1 MYIGSALNH
10 LETLKIQD
18 NMKKIFTFSFALM
31 ASATM
36 FAQTTLWDGE
46 NQEIG
51 TQGGLWADGSPTV
64 VENPEKD
71 GINTSDKC
79 LKFTMKSDSKVIKIP
94 FRDWMKPGMEGSKRI
109 SLMIKKPQNEN
120 VQIEISDPTNGSDG
134 YWKKNA
140 SYYSGDGKWQKI
152 VFDFSTNGDFD
163 YPGLMTITAQTGDV
177 TEEHDVYIDNVEIE
191 PATKVNGKLL
201 SNIQD
206 GSLNGKIALSGAW
219 MKGECQ
225 NADGDWQKV
234 EYNDFVTLAGKLK
247 DGITSIDMRNTTTK
261 DVDVNAMR
269 GEHSNVLVFADEA
282 YSANN
287 VVNNGKCANLV
298 LDETKA
304 FASPEDFNAENVSI
318 TRPVYAGYNSM
329 CLPFWVNKEDMKA
342 NNLLTYKEN
351 VEEDNQVKINFETK
365 DAIDANVPFIAELSS
380 DSNEPLTFTNKG
392 IVNTPA
398 SLGDPFVGTMAP
410 TSGEGKYGLG
420 THNLFHKGGA
430 NAKLNAFHAYLNIPE
445 SQSAKAFV
453 LAIDGETTGISA
465 ITNNGK
471 SEAVKVYNL
480 QGCQVA
486 TATSTKNLNLP
497 AGIYIINN
505 KKVVVK

>member
-1 MYIGSALNH
+1 
-10 LETLKIQD
+10 
-18 NMKKIFTFSFALM
+18 MKKIITFSFALM

-36 FAQTTLWDGE
+36 FGQTVLWNGE
-46 NQEIG
+46 NYDISSEGDFWDRCNQE
-51 TQGGLWADGSPTV
+51 V
-64 VENPEKD
+64 VENPSKD

-79 LKFTMKSDSKVIKIP
+79 LKFTITGNEWNNGSAAKGLTCDAFDSK
-94 FRDWMKPGMEGSKRI
+94 RL
-109 SLMIKKPQNEN
+109 SLMIKKN
-120 VQIEISDPTNGSDG
+120 VNSNVRVEIKCNDDMKKVVAWYDG
-134 YWKKNA
+134 TGEWRKLY
-140 SYYSGDGKWQKI
+140 
-152 VFDFSTNGDFD
+152 FDFSTNNAEGTPTEITI
-163 YPGLMTITAQTGDV
+163 YPTTDNVDGEQ
-177 TEEHDVYIDNVEIE
+177 DVYIDNIQIE
-191 PATKVNGKLL
+191 DAPKVGEDLL
-201 SNIQD
+201 GSISD
-206 GSLNGKIALSGAW
+206 GSLGGNIKLTGAW
-219 MKGECQ
+219 LKGECL
-225 NADGDWQKV
+225 NADGDWKKV
-234 EYNDFVTLAGKLK
+234 EYNDFATLAGKLN
-247 DGITSIDMRNTTTK
+247 DGITSIDMRRTTTK
-261 DVDVNAMR
+261 DVDVNGMR
-269 GEHSNVLVFADEA
+269 GDHSNVLVFADEA

-304 FASPEDFNAENVSI
+304 FASPENFNAENVSI

-351 VEEDNQVKINFETK
+351 VEEDYRVKINFETK
-365 DAIDANVPFIAELSS
+365 DAIDANVPFIAELGS
-380 DSNEPLTFTNKG
+380 DATEPLTFKNKG

-398 SLGDPFVGTMAP
+398 SLGNTFLGTMAP
-410 TSGEGKYGLG
+410 MSGEGKYGLG
-420 THNLFHKGGA
+420 TDNQFHKGGEKA
-430 NAKLNAFHAYLNIPE
+430 HINAFHAYLEMPE

-486 TATSTKNLNLP
+486 TATSTKDLNLP

>member
-1 MYIGSALNH
+1 
-10 LETLKIQD
+10 
-18 NMKKIFTFSFALM
+18 MKKIITFSFALM

-46 NQEIG
+46 NQKIG

-64 VENPEKD
+64 VENTEKD

-79 LKFTMKSDSKVIKIP
+79 LKFTMTKDSKVVKIP
-94 FRDWMKPGMEGSKRI
+94 FREWIKPSMDGSKRI
-109 SLMIKKPQNEN
+109 SLMIKKPQKEN
-120 VQIEISDPTNGSDG
+120 VQIEISDPTKGSDK
-134 YWKKNA
+134 YWKKTA

-163 YPGLMTITAQTGDV
+163 YPGIMTITAQTGDV
-177 TEEHDVYIDNVEIE
+177 TEEQDVYIDNVEIE

-225 NADGDWQKV
+225 NTDGDWQKV
-234 EYNDFVTLAGKLK
+234 EYNDFVTLARKLN
-247 DGITSIDMRNTTTK
+247 DGITSIDMRRTTTK

-318 TRPVYAGYNSM
+318 TRQVYAGKNTL
-329 CLPFWVNKEDMKA
+329 CLPFYVSKEDLGA
-342 NNLLTYKEN
+342 QAIATYTRTEEKNGNTIINFDKQPN
-351 VEEDNQVKINFETK
+351 VE
-365 DAIDANVPFIAELSS
+365 ANVPFIAQFDEA
-380 DSNEPLTFTNKG
+380 NAKETLTFTDKG
-392 IVNTPA
+392 VVKTPA
-398 SLGDPFVGTMAP
+398 EMGNPFIGTYTPGSAA
-410 TSGEGKYGLG
+410 GKYGLNADG
-420 THNLFHKGGA
+420 SFQKGGE
-430 NAKLNAFHAYLNIPE
+430 NAKINAFSAYLTLSEAQEARPIL
-445 SQSAKAFV
+445 
-453 LAIDGETTGISA
+453 LAIGGESTGINA
-465 ITNNGK
+465 ATIANGN
-471 SEAVKVYNL
+471 ETVKVYNL
-480 QGCQVA
+480 QGCLIA
-486 TATSTKNLNLP
+486 TTKSLNDLHL
-497 AGIYIINN
+497 ASGVYIVNN
-505 KKVVVK
+505 KKVIVK

>member
-1 MYIGSALNH
+1 
-10 LETLKIQD
+10 
-18 NMKKIFTFSFALM
+18 MKKIITFSFALM

-36 FAQTTLWDGE
+36 FGQTVLWNGE
-46 NQEIG
+46 NYDISSEGDFWDRCNQE
-51 TQGGLWADGSPTV
+51 V
-64 VENPEKD
+64 VENPSKD

-79 LKFTMKSDSKVIKIP
+79 LKFTITGNEWNNGSAAKGLTCDAFDSK
-94 FRDWMKPGMEGSKRI
+94 RL
-109 SLMIKKPQNEN
+109 SLMIKKN
-120 VQIEISDPTNGSDG
+120 VNSNVRVEIKCNDDMKKVVAWYDG
-134 YWKKNA
+134 TGEWRKLY
-140 SYYSGDGKWQKI
+140 
-152 VFDFSTNGDFD
+152 FDFSTNNAEGTPTEITI
-163 YPGLMTITAQTGDV
+163 YPTTDDV
-177 TEEHDVYIDNVEIE
+177 DGEQDVYIDNIQIE
-191 PATKVNGKLL
+191 DAPKVGEDLL
-201 SNIQD
+201 GSISD
-206 GSLNGKIALSGAW
+206 GSLGGNIKLTGAW
-219 MKGECQ
+219 LKGECL
-225 NADGDWQKV
+225 NADGDWKKV
-234 EYNDFVTLAGKLK
+234 EYNDFATLAGKLN
-247 DGITSIDMRNTTTK
+247 DGITSIDMRRTTTK
-261 DVDVNAMR
+261 DVDVNGMR
-269 GEHSNVLVFADEA
+269 GDHSNVLVFADEA

-304 FASPEDFNAENVSI
+304 FASPENFNAENVSI

-329 CLPFWVNKEDMKA
+329 CLPFWVNKKDMKA

-351 VEEDNQVKINFETK
+351 VEEDYQVKINFETK
-365 DAIDANVPFIAELSS
+365 DAIDANVPFIAELGS
-380 DSNEPLTFTNKG
+380 DATEPLTFKNKG

-398 SLGDPFVGTMAP
+398 SLGNTFLGTMAP
-410 TSGEGKYGLG
+410 MSGEGKYGLG
-420 THNLFHKGGA
+420 TDNQFHKGGEKA
-430 NAKLNAFHAYLNIPE
+430 HINAFHAYLEMPE

-486 TATSTKNLNLP
+486 TATSTKDLNLP

>member
-1 MYIGSALNH
+1 
-10 LETLKIQD
+10 
-18 NMKKIFTFSFALM
+18 MKKIITFSFALM

-36 FAQTTLWDGE
+36 FGQTVLWNGE
-46 NQEIG
+46 NYDISSEGDFWDRCNQE
-51 TQGGLWADGSPTV
+51 V
-64 VENPEKD
+64 VENPSKD

-79 LKFTMKSDSKVIKIP
+79 LKFTITGNEWNNGSAAKGLTCDAFDSK
-94 FRDWMKPGMEGSKRI
+94 RL
-109 SLMIKKPQNEN
+109 SLMIKKN
-120 VQIEISDPTNGSDG
+120 VNSNVRVEIKCNDDMKKVVAWYDG
-134 YWKKNA
+134 TGEWRKLY
-140 SYYSGDGKWQKI
+140 
-152 VFDFSTNGDFD
+152 FDFSTNNAEGTPTEITI
-163 YPGLMTITAQTGDV
+163 YPTTDNVDGEQ
-177 TEEHDVYIDNVEIE
+177 DVYIDNIQIE
-191 PATKVNGKLL
+191 DAPKVGEDLL
-201 SNIQD
+201 GSISD
-206 GSLNGKIALSGAW
+206 GSLGGNIKLTGAW
-219 MKGECQ
+219 LKGECL
-225 NADGDWQKV
+225 NADGDWKKV
-234 EYNDFVTLAGKLK
+234 EYNDFATLAGKLN
-247 DGITSIDMRNTTTK
+247 DGITSIDMRRTTTK
-261 DVDVNAMR
+261 DVDVNGMR
-269 GEHSNVLVFADEA
+269 GDHSNVLVFADEA

-304 FASPEDFNAENVSI
+304 FASPENFNAENVSI

-329 CLPFWVNKEDMKA
+329 CLPFRVNKEDMKA

-351 VEEDNQVKINFETK
+351 VEEDYQVKINFETK
-365 DAIDANVPFIAELSS
+365 DAIDANVPFIAELGS
-380 DSNEPLTFTNKG
+380 DATEPLTFKNKG

-398 SLGDPFVGTMAP
+398 SLGNTFLGTMAP
-410 TSGEGKYGLG
+410 MSGEGKYGLG
-420 THNLFHKGGA
+420 TDNQFHKGGEKA
-430 NAKLNAFHAYLNIPE
+430 HINAFHAYLEMPE

-486 TATSTKNLNLP
+486 TATSTKDLNLP

>member
-1 MYIGSALNH
+1 
-10 LETLKIQD
+10 
-18 NMKKIFTFSFALM
+18 MKKIITFSFALM

-36 FAQTTLWDGE
+36 FGQTVLWNGE
-46 NQEIG
+46 NYDISPEGDFWDRCNQE
-51 TQGGLWADGSPTV
+51 V
-64 VENPEKD
+64 VENPSKD

-79 LKFTMKSDSKVIKIP
+79 LKFTITGNEWNNGSAAKGLTCDAFDSK
-94 FRDWMKPGMEGSKRI
+94 RL
-109 SLMIKKPQNEN
+109 SLMIKKN
-120 VQIEISDPTNGSDG
+120 VNSNVRVEIKCNDDMKKVVAWYDG
-134 YWKKNA
+134 TGEWRKLY
-140 SYYSGDGKWQKI
+140 
-152 VFDFSTNGDFD
+152 FDFSTNNAEGTPTEITI
-163 YPGLMTITAQTGDV
+163 YPTTDNVDGEQ
-177 TEEHDVYIDNVEIE
+177 DVYIDNIQIE
-191 PATKVNGKLL
+191 DAPKVGEDLL
-201 SNIQD
+201 GSISD
-206 GSLNGKIALSGAW
+206 GSLGGNIKLTGAW
-219 MKGECQ
+219 LKGECL
-225 NADGDWQKV
+225 NADGDWKKV
-234 EYNDFVTLAGKLK
+234 EYNDFATLAGKLN
-247 DGITSIDMRNTTTK
+247 DGITSIDMRRTTTK
-261 DVDVNAMR
+261 DVDVNGMR
-269 GEHSNVLVFADEA
+269 GDHSNVLVFADEA

-304 FASPEDFNAENVSI
+304 FASPENFNAENVSI

-351 VEEDNQVKINFETK
+351 VEEDYQVKINFETK
-365 DAIDANVPFIAELSS
+365 DAIDANVPFIAELRS
-380 DSNEPLTFTNKG
+380 DATEPLTFKNKG

-398 SLGDPFVGTMAP
+398 SLGNTFLGTMAP
-410 TSGEGKYGLG
+410 MSGEGKYGLG
-420 THNLFHKGGA
+420 TDNQFHKGGEKA
-430 NAKLNAFHAYLNIPE
+430 HINAFHAYLEMPE

-486 TATSTKNLNLP
+486 TATSTKDLNLP

>member
-1 MYIGSALNH
+1 
-10 LETLKIQD
+10 
-18 NMKKIFTFSFALM
+18 MKKIITFSFALM

-36 FAQTTLWDGE
+36 FGQTVLWNGE
-46 NQEIG
+46 NYDISSEGDFWDRCNQE
-51 TQGGLWADGSPTV
+51 V
-64 VENPEKD
+64 VENPSKD

-79 LKFTMKSDSKVIKIP
+79 LKFTITGNEWNNGSAAKGLTCDAFDSK
-94 FRDWMKPGMEGSKRI
+94 RL
-109 SLMIKKPQNEN
+109 SLMIKKN
-120 VQIEISDPTNGSDG
+120 VNSNVRVEIKCNDDMKKVVAWYDG
-134 YWKKNA
+134 TGEWRKLY
-140 SYYSGDGKWQKI
+140 
-152 VFDFSTNGDFD
+152 FDFSTNNAEGTPTEITI
-163 YPGLMTITAQTGDV
+163 YPTTDNVDGEQ
-177 TEEHDVYIDNVEIE
+177 DVYIDNIQIE
-191 PATKVNGKLL
+191 DAPKVGEDLL
-201 SNIQD
+201 GSISD
-206 GSLNGKIALSGAW
+206 GSLGGNIKLTGAW
-219 MKGECQ
+219 LKGECQ
-225 NADGDWQKV
+225 NADGEWQKV
-234 EYNDFVTLAGKLK
+234 EYNDFGILAAKLG
-247 DGITSIDMRNTTTK
+247 DNANSIDMRGTITK
-261 DVDVNAMR
+261 DVDVNGMR
-269 GEHSNVLVFADEA
+269 GDHSNVLVFADEA

-304 FASPEDFNAENVSI
+304 FASPENFNAENVSI

-351 VEEDNQVKINFETK
+351 VEEDYQVKINFETK
-365 DAIDANVPFIAELSS
+365 DAIDANVPFIAELGS
-380 DSNEPLTFTNKG
+380 DATEPLTFKNKG

-398 SLGDPFVGTMAP
+398 SLGNTFLGTMAP
-410 TSGEGKYGLG
+410 MSGEGKYGLG
-420 THNLFHKGGA
+420 TDNQFHKGGEKA
-430 NAKLNAFHAYLNIPE
+430 HINAFHAYLEMPE

-486 TATSTKNLNLP
+486 TATSTKDLNLP

>member
-1 MYIGSALNH
+1 
-10 LETLKIQD
+10 
-18 NMKKIFTFSFALM
+18 MKKIITFSFALM

-36 FAQTTLWDGE
+36 FGQTVLWNGE
-46 NQEIG
+46 NYDISSEGDFWDRCNQE
-51 TQGGLWADGSPTV
+51 V
-64 VENPEKD
+64 VENPSKD

-79 LKFTMKSDSKVIKIP
+79 LKFTITGNEWNNGSAAKGLTCDAFDSK
-94 FRDWMKPGMEGSKRI
+94 RL
-109 SLMIKKPQNEN
+109 SLMIKKN
-120 VQIEISDPTNGSDG
+120 VNSNVRVEIKCNDDM
-134 YWKKNA
+134 KKVVA
-140 SYYSGDGKWQKI
+140 WYDGKGEWRKLY
-152 VFDFSTNGDFD
+152 FDFSTNNAEGTPTEITI
-163 YPGLMTITAQTGDV
+163 YPTTDNVDGEQV
-177 TEEHDVYIDNVEIE
+177 VYIDNIQIE
-191 PATKVNGKLL
+191 DAPKVGEDLL
-201 SNIQD
+201 GSISD
-206 GSLNGKIALSGAW
+206 GSLGGNIKLTGAW
-219 MKGECQ
+219 LKGECL
-225 NADGDWQKV
+225 NADGDWKKV
-234 EYNDFVTLAGKLK
+234 EYNDFATLAGKLN
-247 DGITSIDMRNTTTK
+247 DGITSIDMRRTTTK
-261 DVDVNAMR
+261 DVDVNGMR
-269 GEHSNVLVFADEA
+269 GDHSNVLVFADEA

-304 FASPEDFNAENVSI
+304 FASPENFNAENVSI

-329 CLPFWVNKEDMKA
+329 CLPFWVNKKDMKA

-351 VEEDNQVKINFETK
+351 VEEDYQVKINFETK
-365 DAIDANVPFIAELSS
+365 DAIDANVPFIAELGS
-380 DSNEPLTFTNKG
+380 DATEPLTFKNKG

-398 SLGDPFVGTMAP
+398 SLGNTFLGTMAP
-410 TSGEGKYGLG
+410 MSGEGKYGLG
-420 THNLFHKGGA
+420 TDNQFHKGGEKA
-430 NAKLNAFHAYLNIPE
+430 HINAFHAYLEMPE

-486 TATSTKNLNLP
+486 TATSTKDLNLP

>member
-1 MYIGSALNH
+1 
-10 LETLKIQD
+10 
-18 NMKKIFTFSFALM
+18 MKKIFTFSFALM

-71 GINTSDKC
+71 GINTSNKC
-79 LKFTMKSDSKVIKIP
+79 LKFTMKNDSKVIKIP
-94 FRDWMKPGMEGSKRI
+94 FREWITPSMDGSKRI

-134 YWKKNA
+134 YWKKTA

-177 TEEHDVYIDNVEIE
+177 TEEQNVYIDNVEIE
-191 PATKVNGKLL
+191 PATKVNGELL

-225 NADGDWQKV
+225 NADGEWQKV
-234 EYNDFVTLAGKLK
+234 EYNDFGILAAKLG
-247 DGITSIDMRNTTTK
+247 DNANSIDMRGTITK
-261 DVDVNAMR
+261 DVDVNGMR
-269 GEHSNVLVFADEA
+269 GDHSNVLVFADEA

-304 FASPEDFNAENVSI
+304 FASPENFNAENVSI

-351 VEEDNQVKINFETK
+351 VEEDYQVKINFETK
-365 DAIDANVPFIAELSS
+365 DAIDANVPFIAELGS
-380 DSNEPLTFTNKG
+380 DATEPLTFKNKG

-398 SLGDPFVGTMAP
+398 SLGNTFLGTMAP
-410 TSGEGKYGLG
+410 MSGEGKYG
-420 THNLFHKGGA
+420 
-430 NAKLNAFHAYLNIPE
+430 
-445 SQSAKAFV
+445 
-453 LAIDGETTGISA
+453 
-465 ITNNGK
+465 
-471 SEAVKVYNL
+471 
-480 QGCQVA
+480 
-486 TATSTKNLNLP
+486 
-497 AGIYIINN
+497 
-505 KKVVVK
+505 

>member
-1 MYIGSALNH
+1 
-10 LETLKIQD
+10 
-18 NMKKIFTFSFALM
+18 MKKIITFSFALM

-64 VENPEKD
+64 VANPEKD

-79 LKFTMKSDSKVIKIP
+79 LKFTMTQGSKVVKIP
-94 FRDWMKPGMEGSKRI
+94 FHDWIKPSMDGSKRI

-120 VQIEISDPTNGSDG
+120 VQIEISDPTVGSDG
-134 YWKKNA
+134 YWKKTA

-163 YPGLMTITAQTGDV
+163 YPGTMTITAQTGDV
-177 TEEHDVYIDNVEIE
+177 TEEQDVYIDNVEIE

-225 NADGDWQKV
+225 NTDGDWQKV
-234 EYNDFVTLAGKLK
+234 EYNDFTKLASKLSVNA
-247 DGITSIDMRNTTTK
+247 TSIDMRRTITK
-261 DVDVNAMR
+261 DADVNAMR
-269 GEHSNVLVFADEA
+269 GSHSNVLVFADEA

-304 FASPEDFNAENVSI
+304 FASPEDFNAKNVSI
-318 TRPVYAGYNSM
+318 TRQVYAGKNTL
-329 CLPFWVNKEDMKA
+329 CLPFYVSKEDLGA
-342 NNLLTYKEN
+342 QAIATYTGKE
-351 VEEDNQVKINFETK
+351 EKDGSTIINFDK
-365 DAIDANVPFIAELSS
+365 QPHVDANIPFIAQFDEA
-380 DSNEPLTFTNKG
+380 NAKETLTFTDKG
-392 IVNTPA
+392 VVTTPA
-398 SLGDPFVGTMAP
+398 EMGNPFTGTYTPGSA
-410 TSGEGKYGLG
+410 TGKYGLNAG
-420 THNLFHKGGA
+420 GLFQKGGET
-430 NAKLNAFHAYLNIPE
+430 AKINAFSAYLTLSEAQEARPIL
-445 SQSAKAFV
+445 
-453 LAIDGETTGISA
+453 LAIGGESTGINA
-465 ITNNGK
+465 ATIANGN
-471 SEAVKVYNL
+471 ETVKVYNL
-480 QGCQVA
+480 QGRLVA
-486 TATSTKNLNLP
+486 TTKSLNDLHL
-497 AGIYIINN
+497 ASGVYIVNN
-505 KKVVVK
+505 KKVIVK

>member
-1 MYIGSALNH
+1 
-10 LETLKIQD
+10 
-18 NMKKIFTFSFALM
+18 MKKIITFSFALM

-64 VENPEKD
+64 VVNPEKD

-79 LKFTMKSDSKVIKIP
+79 LKFTMTQDSKVVKIP
-94 FRDWMKPGMEGSKRI
+94 FREWIKPSMDGSKRI

-120 VQIEISDPTNGSDG
+120 VQIEISDPTNDSDG
-134 YWKKNA
+134 YWKKTA

-163 YPGLMTITAQTGDV
+163 YPGLMTITAQTGDLEKDQNNV
-177 TEEHDVYIDNVEIE
+177 YINQDVYIDNVEIE

-225 NADGDWQKV
+225 NVDGAWQKV
-234 EYNDFVTLAGKLK
+234 DYNDFTNLASKLSVNA
-247 DGITSIDMRNTTTK
+247 TSIDMRGTITK
-261 DVDVNAMR
+261 DADVNAMR
-269 GEHSNVLVFADEA
+269 GSHSNVLVFADEA

-304 FASPEDFNAENVSI
+304 FASPEVFNAENVSI
-318 TRPVYAGYNSM
+318 TRQVYASM
-329 CLPFWVNKEDMKA
+329 NTLCLPFNVSKEDLVA
-342 NNLLTYKEN
+342 QAIATYTGNE
-351 VEEDNQVKINFETK
+351 VKDGKTIINFDKQTHV
-365 DAIDANVPFIAELSS
+365 DANKPFIAQFDETK
-380 DSNEPLTFTNKG
+380 ETLTFTNKD
-392 IVNTPA
+392 VVKTPEVMGN
-398 SLGDPFVGTMAP
+398 SFIGTYTPGSAK
-410 TSGEGKYGLG
+410 GKYGLNASG
-420 THNLFHKGGA
+420 SFQKGGKT
-430 NAKLNAFHAYLNIPE
+430 AKINAFSAYLTLSEAQEARPIL
-445 SQSAKAFV
+445 
-453 LAIDGETTGISA
+453 LAIGGESTGINA
-465 ITNNGK
+465 ATIANGN
-471 SEAVKVYNL
+471 ETVKVYNL
-480 QGCQVA
+480 QGCLIA
-486 TATSTKNLNLP
+486 TTKSLNDLHL
-497 AGIYIINN
+497 ASGVYIVNN
-505 KKVVVK
+505 KKVIVK

>member
-1 MYIGSALNH
+1 
-10 LETLKIQD
+10 
-18 NMKKIFTFSFALM
+18 MKKIITFSFALM

-36 FAQTTLWDGE
+36 FGQTVLWNGE
-46 NQEIG
+46 NYDINSEGDFWDRCNQE
-51 TQGGLWADGSPTV
+51 V
-64 VENPEKD
+64 VENPSKD

-79 LKFTMKSDSKVIKIP
+79 LKFTITGNEWNNGSAAKGLTCDAFDSK
-94 FRDWMKPGMEGSKRI
+94 RL
-109 SLMIKKPQNEN
+109 SLMIKKN
-120 VQIEISDPTNGSDG
+120 VNSNVRVEIKCNDDMKKVVAWYDG
-134 YWKKNA
+134 TGEWRKLY
-140 SYYSGDGKWQKI
+140 
-152 VFDFSTNGDFD
+152 FDFSTNNAEGTPTEITI
-163 YPGLMTITAQTGDV
+163 YPTTDNVDGEQ
-177 TEEHDVYIDNVEIE
+177 DVYIDNIQIE
-191 PATKVNGKLL
+191 DAPKVGEDLL
-201 SNIQD
+201 GSISD
-206 GSLNGKIALSGAW
+206 GSLGGNIKLTGAW
-219 MKGECQ
+219 LKGECL
-225 NADGDWQKV
+225 NADGDWKKV
-234 EYNDFVTLAGKLK
+234 EYNDFATLAGKLN
-247 DGITSIDMRNTTTK
+247 DGITSIDMRRTTTK
-261 DVDVNAMR
+261 DVDVNGMR
-269 GEHSNVLVFADEA
+269 GDHSNVLVFADEA

-304 FASPEDFNAENVSI
+304 FASPENFNAENVSI

-329 CLPFWVNKEDMKA
+329 CLPFRVNKEDMKA

-351 VEEDNQVKINFETK
+351 VEEDYQVKINFETK
-365 DAIDANVPFIAELSS
+365 DAIDANVPFIAELGS
-380 DSNEPLTFTNKG
+380 DATEPLTFKNKG

-398 SLGDPFVGTMAP
+398 SLGNTFLGTMAP
-410 TSGEGKYGLG
+410 MSGEGKYGLG
-420 THNLFHKGGA
+420 TDNQFHKGGEKA
-430 NAKLNAFHAYLNIPE
+430 HINAFHAYLEMPE

-486 TATSTKNLNLP
+486 TATSTKDLNLP